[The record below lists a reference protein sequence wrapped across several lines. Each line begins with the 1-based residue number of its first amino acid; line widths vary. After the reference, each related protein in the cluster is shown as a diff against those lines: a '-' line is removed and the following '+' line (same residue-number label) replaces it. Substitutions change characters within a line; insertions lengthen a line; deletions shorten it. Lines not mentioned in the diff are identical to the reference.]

1 MQPQR
6 LTPSAWSR
14 DPEEEAVIA
23 QIKAAAGAPAGLD
36 VKDQFDIDKF
46 DADKLIMGLPPLV
59 WVWLIS

>member
-6 LTPSAWSR
+6 LTPSAWTR

-23 QIKAAAGAPAGLD
+23 QIKAAAGAAGLD

-46 DADKLIMGLPPLV
+46 DADKLIMGHPPDATATH
-59 WVWLIS
+59 